1 MNTGSSPSV
10 ESRLLR
16 VEGRV
21 QGVGYRDFCVRRARS
36 LRLAGWV
43 RNRLDGSVEVLLQG
57 PADALDR
64 MDAYLRAGPPAS
76 RVDRVRPGDEPAD
89 LAPLH
94 GFEALPTA

>member
-1 MNTGSSPSV
+1 M
-10 ESRLLR
+10 
-16 VEGRV
+16 
-21 QGVGYRDFCVRRARS
+21 
-36 LRLAGWV
+36 
-43 RNRLDGSVEVLLQG
+43 LLQG

-94 GFEALPTA
+94 GFEARPTA

>member
-1 MNTGSSPSV
+1 MNNGHASSV

-21 QGVGYRDFCVRRARS
+21 QGVGYRDFCVRRARA
-36 LRLAGWV
+36 LGLAGWV

-64 MDAYLRAGPPAS
+64 MDACLREGPPAS
-76 RVDRVRPGDEPAD
+76 RVDRVRPGSAPAD
-89 LAPLH
+89 VAPLH
-94 GFEALPTA
+94 GFEARPTA

>member
-21 QGVGYRDFCVRRARS
+21 QGVGYRDFCVHRARS
-36 LRLAGWV
+36 LGLAGWV

-57 PADALDR
+57 PAHTLDR
-64 MDAYLRAGPPAS
+64 MDAYLRAGPPSS
-76 RVDRVRPGDEPAD
+76 RVVRVRRGAESA
-89 LAPLH
+89 AAATLH
-94 GFEALPTA
+94 GFEARPTA

>member
-1 MNTGSSPSV
+1 MNTGSPSTV

-36 LRLAGWV
+36 LGLTGWV
-43 RNRLDGSVEVLLQG
+43 RNRLDGSVEILLQG

-64 MDAYLRAGPPAS
+64 MDACLRAGPPAS
-76 RVDRVRPGDEPAD
+76 RVDRVRPGDGPAD
-89 LAPLH
+89 PATLH
-94 GFEALPTA
+94 GFEARPTV

>member
-1 MNTGSSPSV
+1 MNTGSLPSI

-36 LRLAGWV
+36 LGLAGWV

-57 PADALDR
+57 PAEALDR
-64 MDAYLRAGPPAS
+64 MDADLRAGPPAS
-76 RVDRVRPGDEPAD
+76 RVDRVRPGGEPAD
-89 LAPLH
+89 AAPLQ
-94 GFEALPTA
+94 GFEARPTA